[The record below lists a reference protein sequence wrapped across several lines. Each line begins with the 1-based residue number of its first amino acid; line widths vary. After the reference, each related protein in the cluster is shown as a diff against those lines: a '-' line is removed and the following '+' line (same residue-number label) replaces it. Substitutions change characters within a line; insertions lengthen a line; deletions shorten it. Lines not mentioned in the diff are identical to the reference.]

1 MNKLEELKKQL
12 NSMLQE
18 YEILEERAETEQEQ
32 DHVDRLWGKISLV
45 IRDIKKIEDE
55 RKNNGK

>member
-32 DHVDRLWGKISLV
+32 DHVDRLWGKISLA